1 MNKIYFPI
9 LIVLFSSCYTVKK
22 VNYLKSSENVLSLP
36 NNPIDYLVQPND
48 ILNIR
53 VQSLDP
59 DQSNFFNIDAR
70 AAGGGGGF
78 QFNDAALFLSGYSV
92 NQEGIINLP
101 IVGQMK
107 VNGLTVEDIRIMVQ
121 NEINKY
127 LVDAIVLVKLTSYR
141 ITVLGEVKNPGTFFI
156 YNTQATIF
164 EALSR
169 AGDANLEANLKNIR
183 LIRKVDDKSY
193 VIKLDLTE
201 PDIIE
206 SPYYF
211 LLPNDAI
218 YVETSREALFRSN
231 LVLLS
236 TTFAAISAGLL
247 ILNFIQNN

>member
-1 MNKIYFPI
+1 MNKIYIPF
-9 LIVLFSSCYTVKK
+9 LVFLLSSCYTVKK
-22 VNYLKSSENVLSLP
+22 VNYLQSDENVMSLP
-36 NNPIDYLVQPND
+36 NNPVNYLVQPND
-48 ILNIR
+48 ILNIS

-59 DQSNFFNIDAR
+59 DQSAFFNIDPAR
-70 AAGGGGGF
+70 GGGGF
-78 QFNDAALFLSGYSV
+78 QVNDAALYLSGYSV
-92 NQEGIINLP
+92 NPDGIINLP
-101 IVGQMK
+101 IVGQLK
-107 VNGLTVEDIRIMVQ
+107 VSGLTVEAIRIMVQ

-141 ITVLGEVKNPGTFFI
+141 ITVLGEVGNPGTVYI

-169 AGDANLEANLKNIR
+169 AGDANLQANLRNVR
-183 LIRKVDDKSY
+183 LIRQIDGKSY
-193 VIKLDLTE
+193 IIKLDLRD
-201 PDIIE
+201 PKFIE

-218 YVETSREALFRSN
+218 YVETSKEALFRDN

-247 ILNFIQNN
+247 ILNFIQSN

>member
-1 MNKIYFPI
+1 MKKFYFPI
-9 LIVLFSSCYTVKK
+9 LIVLLASCYTVKK
-22 VNYLKSSENVLSLP
+22 VNYLQSDANVMSLP
-36 NNPIDYLVQPND
+36 NNPIKYKVQPND

-59 DQSNFFNIDAR
+59 DQSAFFNIDA
-70 AAGGGGGF
+70 ASGGGGF
-78 QFNDAALFLSGYSV
+78 QVNDAALFLSGYSV
-92 NQEGIINLP
+92 NPEGIINLP
-101 IVGQMK
+101 IVGQLK
-107 VNGLTVEDIRIMVQ
+107 VSGLTVEEINSMVQ

-141 ITVLGEVKNPGTFFI
+141 ITVLGEVGNPGTVYI

-169 AGDANLEANLKNIR
+169 AGDANLEANLKNVR
-183 LIRKVDDKSY
+183 LIRQIDGKSY
-193 VIKLDLTE
+193 IIKLDLRD
-201 PDIIE
+201 PKFIE

-218 YVETSREALFRSN
+218 YVETSKEALLRDN
-231 LVLLS
+231 LVLLT

-247 ILNFIQNN
+247 ILNFVQGN

>member
-1 MNKIYFPI
+1 MQ
-9 LIVLFSSCYTVKK
+9 SD
-22 VNYLKSSENVLSLP
+22 ENVMSLP
-36 NNPIDYLVQPND
+36 NNPVNYLVQPND

-59 DQSNFFNIDAR
+59 DQSAFFNIDASR
-70 AAGGGGGF
+70 GGGSGF
-78 QFNDAALFLSGYSV
+78 QVNDAALFLSGYSV
-92 NQEGIINLP
+92 NEDGVINLP
-101 IVGQMK
+101 IVGQLK
-107 VNGLTVEDIRIMVQ
+107 VSGLTVEQIRLMVQ

-127 LVDAIVLVKLTSYR
+127 LVDAIALVKLTSYR
-141 ITVLGEVKNPGTFFI
+141 ITVLGEVNNPGTIYI

-169 AGDANLEANLKNIR
+169 AGDTNLEANLRNVR
-183 LIRKVDDKSY
+183 LIRQIDGKSY
-193 VIKLDLTE
+193 IIKLDLRD
-201 PDIIE
+201 PNFIE

-231 LVLLS
+231 LVLLT

-247 ILNFIQNN
+247 ILNFMQSN

>member
-1 MNKIYFPI
+1 MNKLYFPI
-9 LIVLFSSCYTVKK
+9 IIVLLSSCYTVKK
-22 VNYLKSSENVLSLP
+22 VNYLQSEENVMSLP
-36 NNPIDYLVQPND
+36 NKPRDYLVQPND

-59 DQSNFFNIDAR
+59 DQSAFFNIDAGGR
-70 AAGGGGGF
+70 GGGGF
-78 QFNDAALFLSGYSV
+78 QVNDAALFLSGYSV

-107 VNGLTVEDIRIMVQ
+107 VNGLTIEQIRIMVQ

-141 ITVLGEVKNPGTFFI
+141 ITVLGEVKNPGTVYI

-169 AGDANLEANLKNIR
+169 AGDTNLAANLKNVR
-183 LIRKVDDKSY
+183 LIRQIDGKSY
-193 VIKLDLTE
+193 VIKLDLRD
-201 PDIIE
+201 PNIIE

-218 YVETSREALFRSN
+218 YVETSKEALFRDN
-231 LVLLS
+231 LVLLT

-247 ILNFIQNN
+247 ILNFVQGN